1 MKTVSFSPAYIT
13 LQNQVKN
20 QLADFL
26 ERGKMK
32 VEEVMAILYLFSFT
46 QTVEEL
52 QAFILLFSDSFPVLN
67 NLAVQEEVSRK
78 QAFDQQLAMLVQNV
92 LKKDPQLAAHIGKEV
107 SKKGIT
113 MEQILQKYPEVKKY
127 M

>member
-52 QAFILLFSDSFPVLN
+52 QAFILLFADSFPVLN

-92 LKKDPQLAAHIGKEV
+92 LKEDPQLAAHIGKEV

>member
-52 QAFILLFSDSFPVLN
+52 QAFILLFADSFPVLN